1 MNKHIKGFSDLVYEN
16 LGMGSVLLIKGA
28 PTHLGRRLYATT
40 IKGYSQLNP
49 GMTMVFLGDQI
60 YQVIYKNGRFFGA
73 RVDYTGEDGLKG
85 IFNLKN
91 PGVPSLVLN
100 HNKTPY
106 HWITTKHADIG
117 SALREV
123 GDRLFDHEIILESSD
138 DMPKAEYVS
147 PERTIALEFMKLLVG
162 EPSILL
168 INQVEEDNAT
178 SYSWE
183 IESDDWN
190 DGPGR
195 VHASNYWWSLS
206 YDISI
211 NGDILEDSEIENF
224 AEGYEKDNPGIRLI
238 KYLGFGSMFDVP
250 YDDSPTGLSI
260 YFEFISDIQSHSI
273 LHRGGYQEDDEWEHV
288 DSKLKH
294 KIDAIYVGGEEIVD
308 DPELRKYLDRIINM
322 IDNKEIPDI
331 YNDIIGKN
339 LLTKI
344 KP

>member
-1 MNKHIKGFSDLVYEN
+1 MNKYIKEFSDLLLEN
-16 LGMGSVLLIKGA
+16 IGTGSVLLIKGA
-28 PTHLGRRLYATT
+28 PTPLGRRLYATT
-40 IKGYSQLNP
+40 IRGYSQLNP

-60 YQVIYKNGRFFGA
+60 YQVISKDGRFFGA
-73 RVDYTGEDGLKG
+73 RVDYTGEEGLKG

-106 HWITTKHADIG
+106 HWITTKHTDIG

-138 DMPKAEYVS
+138 DLPKVEYSS

-168 INQVEEDNAT
+168 INQVEEENAS

-183 IESDDWN
+183 IDSDDWN

-195 VHASNYWWSLS
+195 VQASDYWWSIS

-211 NGDILEDSEIENF
+211 NGDILEDPEIKNF
-224 AEGYEKDNPGIRLI
+224 AEGYEQDNLGIRLI
-238 KYLGFGSMFDVP
+238 KYQDFLSIFGTQ
-250 YDDSPTGLSI
+250 YDDSATGLSI
-260 YFEFISDIQSHSI
+260 YLEFLSDIQSYSV
-273 LHRGGYQEDDEWEHV
+273 LQRGGYQERDEWEHV

-294 KIDAIYVGGEEIVD
+294 RIDAFYVGGEDFTD
-308 DPELRKYLDRIINM
+308 DPEIRKYLDKIIDRIQ
-322 IDNKEIPDI
+322 NKETPDI

-339 LLTKI
+339 LLTKT
-344 KP
+344 KL